1 MEPFKRFISP
11 QLVQLLAS
19 HLARHYPEVDPQRL
33 SRAIIRRLGPLE
45 LKQRVQFIADRLHD
59 VLPAEP
65 KQRASV
71 LLAMLRPEAGE
82 GEPQQSD
89 ESGIAGWGVWPLAL
103 VVGQHGV
110 DDFDR
115 SMAVLREMTKRS
127 TSEFAIR
134 YFLLRDQRRAL
145 DIMQDWV
152 SDPSHHVRRLVSE
165 GTRPRLPWAMQLTAL
180 RDDPRPVLPLLEQLR
195 DDPSEYVRRSVANHL
210 NDISRDNP
218 ALALKLLGRW
228 MRQAPAP
235 RQAMLRHAS
244 RTLLKA
250 GDPSAMRLFGY
261 SPPQLKTGRI
271 KLSSRQV
278 SMGDKLRFSAQIR
291 STAAKS
297 QKLSIDFVVHYLRAN
312 GSLSRKV
319 FKGANMMLPA
329 GESII
334 FERAVSFVPVTTR
347 RYYPGEHQLSLR
359 INGVDT
365 PTVRFTLLEVV

>member
-11 QLVQLLAS
+11 QLVRLLAT
-19 HLARHYPEVDPQRL
+19 HLAGHCPGVDPLRL
-33 SRAIIRRLGPLE
+33 SRSIIRRLGPLE

-59 VLPAEP
+59 SLPPEPAE
-65 KQRASV
+65 RASV
-71 LLAMLRPEAGE
+71 LLAMLRPEVGE
-82 GEPQQSD
+82 DEPQQSD
-89 ESGIAGWGVWPLAL
+89 ERGIAGWGIWPLAL

-134 YFLLRDQRRAL
+134 YFLLQDQPRAL

-152 SDPSHHVRRLVSE
+152 SDSSHHVRRLVSE

-195 DDPSEYVRRSVANHL
+195 DDPSDYVRRSVANHL

-218 ALALKLLGRW
+218 ALALQLLGQW
-228 MRQAPAP
+228 MRQAPEP

-271 KLSSRQV
+271 KLACRQV
-278 SMGDKLRFSAQIR
+278 SIGDKLRFAARIR
-291 STAAKS
+291 STAGES

-312 GSLSRKV
+312 GSLSKKV
-319 FKGANMMLPA
+319 FKGANMALPA
-329 GESII
+329 GESVT

-359 INGVDT
+359 INGYDT
-365 PTVRFTLLEVV
+365 PSVSFTLLQAV